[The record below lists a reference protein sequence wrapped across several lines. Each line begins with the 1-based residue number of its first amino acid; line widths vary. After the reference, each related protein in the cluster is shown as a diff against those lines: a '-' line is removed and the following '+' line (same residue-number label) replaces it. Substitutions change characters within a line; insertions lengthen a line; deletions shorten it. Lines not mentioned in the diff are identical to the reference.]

1 MADDDKN
8 DEKAELSPEERLA
21 KLEKGRKFSWIAIVL
36 LLLLVLGE
44 AGWIFM
50 ISTQGP
56 DPRISEHEE
65 RMDRFTRQLKDM
77 EADYETSQAYN
88 EDAKRLEGK
97 LDRIMET
104 VQLNNFN
111 TLRALM
117 VEQEMSYQQFL
128 VVLQQ
133 GMYDISRMVPG
144 SRTWYEVYKGDL
156 DIVIEDSEARSEKLA
171 QDIVKLPPPRPAAK
185 DKTASTA
192 DPRPDSTPN
201 RLPVEDIRSQ
211 LNLEA
216 EFNTQ

>member
-8 DEKAELSPEERLA
+8 DEKPELSPEERLA
-21 KLEKGRKFSWIAIVL
+21 KLEKGRMFSWIAIVL

-44 AGWIFM
+44 AGWIY
-50 ISTQGP
+50 ISTTQGP
-56 DPRISEHEE
+56 DPRISEHQEE
-65 RMDRFTRQLKDM
+65 LDRLTRRLKNM
-77 EADYETSQAYN
+77 EADYETAQAYN
-88 EDAKRLEGK
+88 EDAQRLEGK

-104 VQLNNFN
+104 IQLNNFN

-117 VEQEMSYQQFL
+117 VEQEMSYQQFI

-156 DIVIEDSEARSEKLA
+156 DIVIGDSEARSEKLA
-171 QDIVKLPPPRPAAK
+171 QDIVKLPPPKPAAK
-185 DKTASTA
+185 NSKAAA
-192 DPRPDSTPN
+192 DERPDNSPN

-216 EFNTQ
+216 EFSAQ